1 MTDIHEALRLAGL
14 LSADPTESPVS
25 LAAAALLRCIPE
37 LEADYKRL
45 MDKHNALHINALSDR
60 KKVKHLEAELHEQ
73 AKLNG
78 MGAERELALM
88 AKMERMRANSD
99 RWEWIADGN
108 NFDESFALLTDPAL
122 TSDLLTRAVDAAI
135 ANARKDTP

>member
-1 MTDIHEALRLAGL
+1 MTDTHEAVRLAGL
-14 LSADPTESPVS
+14 LSADPTQSPVS
-25 LAAAALLRCIPE
+25 LAAAALLRRIPE
-37 LEADYKRL
+37 LEAEVD
-45 MDKHNALHINALSDR
+45 
-60 KKVKHLEAELHEQ
+60 EQ

-78 MGAERELALM
+78 MGAERELALT
-88 AKMERMRANSD
+88 AKAKKLRANAA